1 MARVKGG
8 LRAMFTRGQ
17 VSDFV
22 DNMVQGVNDKMLKA
36 LQYAG
41 EQFVN
46 EARLNG
52 TYDDDTGN
60 LRSSIGYIILNN
72 GEIVHQNFKKQQGAE
87 DGDTG
92 VLKGFDAANEV
103 AGESPFGWVLI
114 GVAGMEYAAAVE
126 AKNYDVITGAYMKTE
141 AILKRVLDGI
151 DFGN

>member
-1 MARVKGG
+1 MARVNG

-17 VSDFV
+17 VADFV
-22 DNMVQGVNDKMLKA
+22 SDWVDQTNEKMLKA
-36 LQYAG
+36 FQYAG

-46 EARLNG
+46 IARLGG
-52 TYDDDTGN
+52 TYEDDTGN
-60 LRSSIGYIILNN
+60 LRSSIGYIILYN
-72 GEIVHQNFKKQQGAE
+72 GEVVNQNFKKQQGAE

-92 VLKGFDAANEV
+92 VLKGYEVANEV
-103 AGESPFGWVLI
+103 AGNHPFGWVLI

-151 DFGN
+151 DFGH

>member
-1 MARVKGG
+1 MARVGG
-8 LRAMFTRGQ
+8 LRAMFTRRA
-17 VSDFV
+17 VADHIENWMEEI
-22 DNMVQGVNDKMLKA
+22 DNKILLS

-46 EARLNG
+46 IARLGG

-60 LRSSIGYIILNN
+60 LRSSIGYIILKD
-72 GEIVHQNFKKQQGAE
+72 GEVVHQNFQKQQGAE

-92 VLKGFDAANEV
+92 VLKAYSAANEV
-103 AGESPFGWVLI
+103 AGANSQGWVLI

-141 AILKRVLDGI
+141 AILKRVLEIGRAHV
-151 DFGN
+151 